1 MLKNKDGLSRQLKE
15 ICSFLDGLNKS
26 MEINSSETGLT
37 KRVKTLQHRTAGG
50 DFGTEYP
57 NDDGSIYKHEGVD
70 YSGQYFNV
78 MKDWYKGLWGET
90 IYGE

>member
-1 MLKNKDGLSRQLKE
+1 MTFFNHPNCELYFTLS
-15 ICSFLDGLNKS
+15 
-26 MEINSSETGLT
+26 
-37 KRVKTLQHRTAGG
+37 G

>member
-1 MLKNKDGLSRQLKE
+1 MS
-15 ICSFLDGLNKS
+15 
-26 MEINSSETGLT
+26 
-37 KRVKTLQHRTAGG
+37 AGG